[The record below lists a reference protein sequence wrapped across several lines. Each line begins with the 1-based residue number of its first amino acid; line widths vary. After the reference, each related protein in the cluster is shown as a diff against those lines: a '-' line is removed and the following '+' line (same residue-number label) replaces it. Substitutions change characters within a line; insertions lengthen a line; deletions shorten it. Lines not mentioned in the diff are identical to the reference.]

1 MSRKYQLM
9 IDPTPAGY
17 LYGFPKPL
25 PEHAVAGSG
34 YDLFILNSF
43 DLAKWVVEQGYPEE
57 SFQYYRT
64 WPEEVKEDKYLGE
77 DSGIEDFST
86 NYYYPGSD
94 CQE

>member
-57 SFQYYRT
+57 SFRYYRT

>member
-1 MSRKYQLM
+1 M

-77 DSGIEDFST
+77 DRGIENYST